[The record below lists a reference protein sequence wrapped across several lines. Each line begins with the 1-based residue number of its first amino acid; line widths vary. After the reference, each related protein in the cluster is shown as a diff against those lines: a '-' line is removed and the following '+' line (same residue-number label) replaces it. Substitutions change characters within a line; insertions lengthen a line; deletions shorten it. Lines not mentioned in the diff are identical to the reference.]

1 MNGFSGKLDQ
11 IETRFQ
17 TFIERKLSRLSPI
30 RGGSDEVSRQLVSA
44 MQAGTISSDDGTL
57 LAPDQFTLLAHPSQA
72 NILSDDPELLADLA
86 NLIREVG
93 GAAGFHFGQHPVI
106 HISPNED
113 VPTDRIDIIARISA
127 NAMGHTATLNGAA
140 LKNFN
145 TIPPNAF
152 LIVNGMD
159 IFPLDK
165 TVINIGRRSNNH
177 LTIDDPRVSR
187 QHAQIRVLNGRYEIF
202 DLDSTGGTFINQKRI
217 KQSLLHSGDVISLA
231 GVNLIYGQET
241 SSSSVVGTKK
251 LNTSENSNGLAQ

>member
-11 IETRFQ
+11 IETRLQ
-17 TFIERKLSRLSPI
+17 SFIEGKLSRLSPI

-44 MQAGTISSDDGTL
+44 MQTGTISSDDGKL
-57 LAPDQFTLLAHPSQA
+57 LAPDQFILLAYPSQA
-72 NILSDDPELLADLA
+72 NVLNDDAEMLVDLA

-93 GAAGFHFGQHPVI
+93 EAAGYHFRQHPVI
-106 HISPNED
+106 HIAPNED
-113 VPTDRIDIIARISA
+113 VPTERIDIIARIST
-127 NAMGHTATLNGAA
+127 NGIGHTATLNGSA
-140 LKNFN
+140 LKIFDAV
-145 TIPPNAF
+145 PPKAF

-177 LTIDDPRVSR
+177 LTIEDPRVSR
-187 QHAQIRVLNGRYEIF
+187 QHAQIRVLNGRFEIF

-217 KQSLLHSGDVISLA
+217 KQGLLRSGDVISLA

-241 SSSSVVGTKK
+241 SSPSVVETKK
-251 LNTSENSNGLAQ
+251 FNISENPNELAQ